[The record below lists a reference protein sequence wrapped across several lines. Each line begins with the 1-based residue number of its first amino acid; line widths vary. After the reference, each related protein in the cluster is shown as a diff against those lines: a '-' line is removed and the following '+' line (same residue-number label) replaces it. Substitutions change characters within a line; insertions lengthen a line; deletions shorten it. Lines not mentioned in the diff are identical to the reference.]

1 MCTLTEYALSRRLL
15 RSVWLLLIVAV
26 AAPVYADTL
35 AAGLRTWVVG
45 EDAEP
50 LPPDQA
56 FRVSARAIAG
66 SAVGSAAVQLYWDIA
81 DGYYLYRD
89 VFRLQLAAPVRPGDY
104 VLPAGVRKEDPEFGA
119 VEVYYDSLSLRVPLE
134 QVPPPPFT
142 ARLTVEYQGCKEG
155 SVCYPVIS
163 RTLPVELEAGGSY
176 PVVAAGVG
184 AVANPALL
192 KPGDP
197 APLRLLQTG
206 SIQVVLGGF
215 FVLGLLLAFT
225 PCVLP
230 MLPILSALLA
240 GTRGPRRAFLLTL
253 IYVLTI
259 ACTYAVLG
267 LVAGQVGV
275 NLQTA
280 AQSPWLLVP
289 FSLVLVLLAAAMF
302 GVYELQWP
310 AAWQEWLVIRTASR
324 SGGYTGALLMGAA
337 SAVLAGPCVAPP
349 VLAAMLYISRTGDGV
364 YGALSLFSMGLGF
377 GVPLL
382 LFGTALGWCLPRTG
396 PWMVQV
402 RRLLGVLIL
411 ALAIVFAGRVLP
423 AALVLLAWGALA
435 LGCALYLGALRPYP
449 ATASASFAGLPG
461 RVTGLVLLVYGVV
474 LVLGAAMGGTDPLRP
489 LQRQSPGTAGAVTML
504 QFRTVYTLEELH
516 TQLAQAA
523 QADHPILVDVYADW
537 CVECKR
543 LERTFNAPEVRSTL
557 AGVVLVRVDVTRDTP
572 AARTLLSSLELYG
585 PPAVLF
591 FGGDQRERR
600 VWRLYEYA
608 APVAFAR
615 RVRQAFAS

>member
-1 MCTLTEYALSRRLL
+1 MNRGLL
-15 RSVWLLLIVAV
+15 RSVWLLLVVAV
-26 AAPVYADTL
+26 AVPAYADTL
-35 AAGLRTWVVG
+35 AAGLRAWVAG

-56 FRVSARAIAG
+56 FRVSARAA
-66 SAVGSAAVQLYWDIA
+66 AGSAAVQLYWDIA

-89 VFRLQLAAPVRPGDY
+89 AFRLQPAAPVRAGDY

-119 VEVYYDSLSLRVPLE
+119 VQVYYDSLSLRVPLE

-142 ARLTVEYQGCKEG
+142 ALLTVEYQGCKEG

-163 RTLPVELEAGGSY
+163 RTLPVALGAGAGGND
-176 PVVAAGVG
+176 PAAAAAAAAGVE

-206 SIQVVLGGF
+206 GIQVALGGF

-240 GTRGPRRAFLLTL
+240 GPHGQRRAFLLTL
-253 IYVLTI
+253 IYVLAI

-267 LVAGQVGV
+267 LVAGKVGI

-289 FSLVLVLLAAAMF
+289 FSLVLVLLATAMF
-302 GVYELQWP
+302 GAYELQWP
-310 AAWQEWLVIRTASR
+310 AAWREWLLNRTASR
-324 SGGYTGALLMGAA
+324 SGGCTGALLMGVA

-449 ATASASFAGLPG
+449 ATTSASFAGLPG
-461 RVTGLVLLVYGVV
+461 RVTGLVLLVYGIV

-489 LQRQSPGTAGAVTML
+489 LQRQLPGAAGAATTL
-504 QFRTVYTLEELH
+504 QFQTVYTLEELH
-516 TQLAQAA
+516 MQLAQAA
-523 QADHPILVDVYADW
+523 QADHPVLVDVYADW
-537 CVECKR
+537 CIECKR
-543 LERTFNAPEVRSTL
+543 LERTLNAPEVQSTL
-557 AGVVLVRVDVTRDTP
+557 VGVVLLRVDVTRDTP
-572 AARTLLSSLELYG
+572 VARTLLSSLELYG

-591 FGGDQRERR
+591 FGSDQRERR
-600 VWRLYEYA
+600 AWRLYEYA
-608 APVAFAR
+608 TPTAFAR